1 MLEVTV
7 EEFKYLEKNNLLGT
21 FVVTRR
27 QGKSKHKKR
36 YIGGENAYIL
46 NWLRNNAHRTK
57 NYRLA
62 PPEYIKNKPQVVK
75 ARNIRSYSTNYMVN
89 SYIGA

>member
-21 FVVTRR
+21 CIVTRR
-27 QGKSKHKKR
+27 QGKSKHKKH

-57 NYRLA
+57 NYHLA